1 VVIAGK
7 GGAFFSDF
15 SAMAANVGGA
25 KIVVDVNAFTDTA
38 NSAGAFAQYALTN
51 CIQVAAFGVSPS
63 GSNNSKP

>member
-1 VVIAGK
+1 
-7 GGAFFSDF
+7 
-15 SAMAANVGGA
+15 MAANVGGA